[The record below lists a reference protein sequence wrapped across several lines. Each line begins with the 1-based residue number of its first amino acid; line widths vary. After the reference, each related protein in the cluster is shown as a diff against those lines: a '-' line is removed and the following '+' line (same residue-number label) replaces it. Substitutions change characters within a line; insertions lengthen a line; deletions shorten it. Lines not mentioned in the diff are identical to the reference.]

1 MEVIDWLNANDG
13 SIIGIATVVLVG
25 ITGYY
30 AYLTRRLLKASDTP
44 EIAISLR
51 PHEAH
56 VNAVMLCIENI
67 GTGAARSLQFATNP
81 SSVSALDIPLEK
93 IGVLWNGIAF
103 FEPGRK
109 IEQLLVIVLG
119 KGKLNELRKTA
130 LEITVMYKDSANHKH
145 KRAFRLDFGE
155 FEGFSQFGTPPLYE
169 MAKNIK
175 NIQEDLHRI
184 VTGSRK
190 PIILTE
196 TLSEHR
202 RQEFTNSLENRI
214 KHLPKETQE
223 KTLQEVDVVVSKREQ
238 EVYEKEQN
246 EKTAT
251 DTNS

>member
-1 MEVIDWLNANDG
+1 MGIMDWLKDYNSA
-13 SIIGIATVVLVG
+13 IIGVATVVLVV

-30 AYLTRRLLKASDTP
+30 AYLTRRLLKANDTP

-56 VNAVMLCIENI
+56 INLVMLYIENI
-67 GTGAARSLQFATNP
+67 GTGAARNLQFVTNP
-81 SSVSALDIPLEK
+81 ASIPCLDIPFEK
-93 IGVLWNGIAF
+93 IGFLNSGIAY

-109 IEQLLVIVLG
+109 IEQFLVSVIG
-119 KGKLNELRKTA
+119 KFDELKQTQ
-130 LEITVMYKDSANHKH
+130 LKITVTYEDSANREHG
-145 KRAFRLDFGE
+145 RTFSLDFAEGV
-155 FEGFSQFGTPPLYE
+155 GFSQIGTPPLYE
-169 MAKNIK
+169 IAKTIK
-175 NIQEDLHRI
+175 KGQEDLHRI
-184 VTGSRK
+184 AIGWLK

-196 TLSEHR
+196 SLSGHH

-223 KTLQEVDVVVSKREQ
+223 KILQEVDIVVSKWEQ

>member
-1 MEVIDWLNANDG
+1 MGIIEWLNTYNGA
-13 SIIGIATVVLVG
+13 IIGIATVVLVG
-25 ITGYY
+25 ITICYT
-30 AYLTRRLLKASDTP
+30 YLTWRLLKANDTP

-56 VNAVMLCIENI
+56 INLVMLCIENI
-67 GTGAARSLQFATNP
+67 GTGAARNLQFATNP
-81 SSVSALDIPLEK
+81 SSIPCLDIPFEK
-93 IGVLWNGIAF
+93 IGFLSSGIAY

-109 IEQLLVIVLG
+109 IEQFLVSVIG
-119 KGKLNELRKTA
+119 KFDELKQIQLN
-130 LEITVMYKDSANHKH
+130 ITVTYNDSANRKH
-145 KRAFRLDFGE
+145 ERPFSLDFSE
-155 FEGFSQFGTPPLYE
+155 SVGFSQIGNPPLYE

-175 NIQEDLHRI
+175 KIQEDLHRI
-184 VTGSRK
+184 TTGSRK

-196 TLSEHR
+196 PLSEHR

-214 KHLPKETQE
+214 KHLPKESQE
-223 KTLQEVDVVVSKREQ
+223 KILQEIDISVSKREQ